1 MWKIFEDLLSL
12 ERPSVEDAT
21 YEELFSEQFDR
32 DVACHEIGRR
42 LTSIVHAMAFA
53 KSHEEAQA
61 STLTGTVFKEF
72 VNRFPANAEIRG
84 LSQTASIIRDV
95 IGERAFYASNLP
107 LLYYLHLPLYHL
119 TDKAQRRYVNAM
131 LDRGLADLRE
141 GLDLEGEIAVELSVS
156 REEVALGLQ
165 RGWKEL
171 ERIMQSEFERDE
183 LAASTESFLPWLSD
197 SRGINQ

>member
-1 MWKIFEDLLSL
+1 
-12 ERPSVEDAT
+12 
-21 YEELFSEQFDR
+21 
-32 DVACHEIGRR
+32 
-42 LTSIVHAMAFA
+42 
-53 KSHEEAQA
+53 
-61 STLTGTVFKEF
+61 
-72 VNRFPANAEIRG
+72 
-84 LSQTASIIRDV
+84 
-95 IGERAFYASNLP
+95 
-107 LLYYLHLPLYHL
+107 
-119 TDKAQRRYVNAM
+119 M

-197 SRGINQ
+197 SRGMKQ